1 MTNNV
6 FILAG
11 SYSIAIAAVIGL
23 IRFRKLSAAYQPFI
37 LLTITSFLSEV
48 ISHMVIVHKKSNAA
62 VINVFGIFDAFLWL
76 WQFSLWDNNRKNGKR
91 FRIAAI
97 ALGSLWIAE
106 NIAFGKFFV
115 FGSVY
120 PLTFSFLMVIFSAIQ
135 MSRQIAIERAN
146 LFTTPEFVI
155 CCGAVLFYTYRILIE
170 CFYANGIRG
179 SEIFLGSLFTILS
192 LINFIVNLLYALVV
206 LWIPE
211 KQKFSLPYY

>member
-6 FILAG
+6 FILGG

-23 IRFRKLSAAYQPFI
+23 IRFPKLSAAYQPFI
-37 LLTITSFLSEV
+37 LITITSFLSEV
-48 ISHMVIVHKKSNAA
+48 ISHMLIVHQKSNAV
-62 VINVFGIFDAFLWL
+62 VINVFGIFDALLWL
-76 WQFSLWDNNRKNGKR
+76 WQFSLWDNGRKNDKR

-97 ALGSLWIAE
+97 ALGSLWIVE
-106 NIAFGKFFV
+106 NIALGKFFV

-120 PLTFSFLMVIFSAIQ
+120 PLTFSFLMVVFSAIQ
-135 MSRQIAIERAN
+135 MSRQIAVEKAN
-146 LFTTPEFVI
+146 LFTTPEFII

-170 CFYANGIRG
+170 CFYAPGITG

>member
-6 FILAG
+6 FILGG

-23 IRFRKLSAAYQPFI
+23 IRFPKLSAAYQPFI
-37 LLTITSFLSEV
+37 LITITSFLSEV
-48 ISHMVIVHKKSNAA
+48 ISHMLIVHQKSNAV
-62 VINVFGIFDAFLWL
+62 VINVFGIFDALLWL
-76 WQFSLWDNNRKNGKR
+76 WQFSLWDNGRKNDKR

-106 NIAFGKFFV
+106 NIALGKFFV

-120 PLTFSFLMVIFSAIQ
+120 PLTFSFLMVVFSAIQ
-135 MSRQIAIERAN
+135 MSRQIAVEKAN
-146 LFTTPEFVI
+146 LFTTPEFII

-170 CFYANGIRG
+170 CFYAPGITG

>member
-6 FILAG
+6 FILGG

-23 IRFRKLSAAYQPFI
+23 IRFPKLSAAYQPFI
-37 LLTITSFLSEV
+37 LITITSFLSEV
-48 ISHMVIVHKKSNAA
+48 ISHMLIVHQKSNAV
-62 VINVFGIFDAFLWL
+62 VINVFGIFDALLWL
-76 WQFSLWDNNRKNGKR
+76 WQFSLWDNGRKNDKR

-106 NIAFGKFFV
+106 NIALGKFFV

-120 PLTFSFLMVIFSAIQ
+120 PLTFSFLMVVFSAIQ
-135 MSRQIAIERAN
+135 MSRQIAVEKAN
-146 LFTTPEFVI
+146 LFTTPEFII
-155 CCGAVLFYTYRILIE
+155 CCGAVLFYTYRTLIE
-170 CFYANGIRG
+170 CFYAPGITG